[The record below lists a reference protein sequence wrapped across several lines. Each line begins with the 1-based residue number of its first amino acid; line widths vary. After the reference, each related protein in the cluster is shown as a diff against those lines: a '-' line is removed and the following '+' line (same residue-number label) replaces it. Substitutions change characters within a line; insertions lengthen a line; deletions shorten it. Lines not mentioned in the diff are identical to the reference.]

1 MQKRK
6 QPTYIVIND
15 VSEIPMFTNEDEEHR
30 FWSTH
35 EMSEVLWD
43 KLPPVPDDELP
54 PVRIQVNPLSVR
66 FPLDT
71 VRRLKTLANRK
82 GIGYQT
88 LLKEFVVER
97 LYEEER
103 REGIISE
110 ADRPTAR
117 PRRRTPTKKPA

>member
-1 MQKRK
+1 MPRRRSQ
-6 QPTYIVIND
+6 QYVVIND
-15 VSEIPMFTNEDEEHR
+15 VSEIPSFQNEDEEHE

-35 EMSEVLWD
+35 EMSEELWD

-54 PVRIQVNPLSVR
+54 PVRITTNPLSVR
-66 FPLDT
+66 FPADT

-82 GIGYQT
+82 GTGYQT
-88 LLKEFVVER
+88 LLKEFVIER

-110 ADRPTAR
+110 ADRPPAR
-117 PRRRTPTKKPA
+117 PRRRAAGKKTA